1 MLEGVRVGTI
11 PSIAIMKHPLSFA
24 SVGIVT
30 PCLVGVA
37 LMVACSAS
45 PDGDSDGN
53 GGNGGNIFQGT
64 GGAKG
69 GMPSAGTSSQAG
81 TPPTG
86 GTPGVGGTTGFGG
99 GGSGSLPT
107 AGQGGRIGGGG
118 AGGHAGSG
126 TSGSGTS
133 GGAGRG
139 GTGSGGTGSGGAS
152 NGGTSGSSSGGG
164 GSTQDPCTVTTL
176 PSGGNEHASNNASGM
191 AAGLAWTI
199 WSNTNAGSITT
210 FDTPAFSAKWNNAG
224 DFLARIG
231 LQWNATKTYDQYG
244 TITAQFNSKKSGS
257 AGGYSYIGMYGWSV
271 DPCVEWYV
279 VDDSWNRMPVNPGST
294 TNKGTADIDGG
305 KYTLYTRNTTG
316 TGGSKCPGTSQW
328 LQFYSVRQTA
338 RACGE
343 ISLTKHFDAWKA
355 AGMTL
360 GKMDQAQILVE
371 VGGGQGSVEFPVAN
385 VTAK

>member
-1 MLEGVRVGTI
+1 
-11 PSIAIMKHPLSFA
+11 MKHSLRSLR
-24 SVGIVT
+24 SVGVVT
-30 PCLVGVA
+30 PCLAAVT
-37 LMVACSAS
+37 LLLACSSS
-45 PDGDSDGN
+45 PDEDGGS
-53 GGNGGNIFQGT
+53 GGTTFQGA

-69 GMPSAGTSSQAG
+69 GTQGVAGAG
-81 TPPTG
+81 SPGTAGMSG
-86 GTPGVGGTTGFGG
+86 GLGGFTGFAGSGSGG
-99 GGSGSLPT
+99 GGIPGAGQAGQ
-107 AGQGGRIGGGG
+107 AGQGGHFGGAG

-126 TSGSGTS
+126 TM

-139 GTGSGGTGSGGAS
+139 GTSTGGGGSGGGSAGGSG
-152 NGGTSGSSSGGG
+152 SGGG
-164 GSTQDPCTVTTL
+164 GSGGDACAVTTL
-176 PSGGNEHASNNASGM
+176 PSGGTEHASNNASGM

-210 FDTPAFSAKWNNAG
+210 YDKPAFSAKWNNAG
-224 DFLARIG
+224 DFLARVG
-231 LQWNATKTYDQYG
+231 LQWNASKTYDQYG
-244 TITAQFNSKKSGS
+244 TITAQFNSKKSGT

-279 VDDSWNRMPVNPGST
+279 VDDSWNKMPVNPGST
-294 TNKGTADIDGG
+294 TNKGTADIDDG

-338 RACGE
+338 RSCGQ

-385 VTAK
+385 VTAQ